1 MRMVSARYIAVL
13 RGLII
18 QFEVALVDG
27 RRGSHLQIVN
37 IFHIYAPLFPF
48 KSFMYLFFRNPNHSL
63 NKPLPQFLLKVF
75 HDRMIFKCICL
86 LFHFGRYVILAFGL
100 VLKST
105 FRVRILVLCILSNIR
120 SGNPVDLHINNFH
133 DLYELLVG

>member
-1 MRMVSARYIAVL
+1 MLDRRMVSALYITVL

-18 QFEVALVDG
+18 QFEVALVNG

-37 IFHIYAPLFPF
+37 ILHIYAPLFPF

-63 NKPLPQFLLKVF
+63 NKSLSQFLLEVF

-86 LFHFGRYVILAFGL
+86 LFHFGRYVILTFGQ
-100 VLKST
+100 VLK
-105 FRVRILVLCILSNIR
+105 CI
-120 SGNPVDLHINNFH
+120 F
-133 DLYELLVG
+133 